1 MLCTRSRTGVVRG
14 LILISTLALALRA
27 GFAQAPELRGMWASR
42 FDWPDPDPNTCK
54 ATIDQIM
61 SDLAGANFN
70 AVFFQVRGQA
80 DVFYPSPYEGWSPL
94 IGGHSPGFDPLAY
107 AINAAHAHGI
117 EFHAYINTHTC
128 WQSDPPEAMT
138 LPADPNHI
146 LYKHCRA
153 SNPNKRDWL
162 FWSSASNPAQFNESN
177 YVWFAPGVPAYQAY
191 IRQQVL
197 YVVQNYNVDG
207 VHFDRI
213 RTPGSTLLSWDP
225 ISLARYQSSWTNPS
239 YLDFDD
245 WTTDQI
251 TRTVRD
257 IYAAIMAVKP
267 HVKVSAAVFPN
278 FGGAAGSQHQDAIAW
293 AQGGTLDMA
302 VPMMYTAGGAGSAWD
317 FQLQDWLSHTAGLD
331 TQVVAGHSAGQG
343 AASLLEQVALT
354 RLRGAA
360 GNSVFSWSS
369 FPYWSDY
376 LSNVYQVPVSRPA
389 MAWKDDPEVGVIYG
403 YVKDPNGTPVLDAR
417 VCATGQSGL
426 ALSGSDGFY
435 SFVHLTPRTYT
446 ITAAHAGYADISAP
460 SVPLAA
466 GQVRRCDLTFIAA
479 PPPTG
484 DFNHDGHVDSGDVF
498 PFLSCLA
505 GPDYGYAGM
514 HLCRTGDADYD
525 TDVDL
530 ADAAAFQR
538 TVGSQ

>member
-1 MLCTRSRTGVVRG
+1 MLCMRSRTGLVRG
-14 LILISTLALALRA
+14 LTLVSILALALRA
-27 GFAQAPELRGMWASR
+27 GFAQAPELRAMWASR
-42 FDWPDPDPNTCK
+42 FDWPNPDPNTCK
-54 ATIDQIM
+54 ATIDRIM

-107 AINAAHAHGI
+107 AINAAHTRGI

-128 WQSDPPEAMT
+128 WQSNPAEAMT

-162 FWSSASNPAQFNESN
+162 HWNSASNPAQFNESY
-177 YVWFAPGVPAYQAY
+177 YVWFAPGVPAHQAY

-213 RTPGSTLLSWDP
+213 RTPGSGQPSWDP
-225 ISLARYQSSWTNPS
+225 ISLARYQSSWTNPA
-239 YLDFDD
+239 YLDFDE

-267 HVKVSAAVFPN
+267 QVKVSAAVFPN
-278 FGGAAGSQHQDAIAW
+278 SASAALAQHQDAIAW
-293 AQGGTLDMA
+293 AQAGALDMA
-302 VPMMYTAGGAGSAWD
+302 VPMMYTAGGTGSAWD
-317 FQLQDWLSHTAGLD
+317 MQLQDWLSHTAGLD
-331 TQVVAGHSAGQG
+331 TQVVAGHSTSQG
-343 AASLLEQVALT
+343 VSSLLEQIALT

-369 FPYWSDY
+369 FSYWSNY

-389 MAWKDDPEVGVIYG
+389 MAWKDNPDVGVIYG
-403 YVKDPNGTPVLDAR
+403 YVKDPNGALLLDAQVR
-417 VCATGQSGL
+417 ATGHSL
-426 ALSGSDGFY
+426 AFSGSDGFY
-435 SFVHLTPRTYT
+435 SFVHLAPRTYT
-446 ITAAHAGYADISAP
+446 VTASHAGYADISAP

-466 GQVRRCDLTFIAA
+466 GQVRRCDLMFIAT
-479 PPPTG
+479 PPAG
-484 DFNHDGHVDSGDVF
+484 DLNHDGHVDGGDVL

-505 GPDYGYAGM
+505 GPDYDFPSG
-514 HLCRTGDADYD
+514 HNCLPGDADYD

-538 TVGSQ
+538 SFRNE